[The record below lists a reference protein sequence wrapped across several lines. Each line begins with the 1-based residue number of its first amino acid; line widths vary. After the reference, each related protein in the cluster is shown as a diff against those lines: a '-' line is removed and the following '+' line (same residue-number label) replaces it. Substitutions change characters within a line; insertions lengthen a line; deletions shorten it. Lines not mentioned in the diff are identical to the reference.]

1 LCVLYVRILVCLVC
15 DTILVSLV
23 CEKFIVMYLRILTFI
38 FCVQEFLNSYLVSLQ
53 ECVCVWEEM
62 CVCVSLQECV
72 CVCEERCVCV
82 SLHQCVCVWGKM
94 CVCVSLQECV
104 CVWEEMCVCVSLHQ
118 CVCVY
123 EEMCVCVFLHQ
134 CECVCE
140 EMCVCVSLSILF
152 RFDIYYFSACFLF
165 LLFMYVCVLFMC
177 VCVSVL
183 THDMNVGIVFLRG
196 RYFFYLIFFIFLPAS
211 FLFCLCMFEKK
222 QSFVYVCLCERANT
236 RYACRYCSCHMYEWV
251 ITFISV
257 TWSWVLTP
265 DVHVTCMNGSSHSY
279 MVLALK
285 VMTDGVSQVLC
296 NEC

>member
-82 SLHQCVCVWGKM
+82 SLHQCVCV
-94 CVCVSLQECV
+94 
-104 CVWEEMCVCVSLHQ
+104 
-118 CVCVY
+118 Y

-196 RYFFYLIFFIFLPAS
+196 RYFVNLIFFIFLPAS

-222 QSFVYVCLCERANT
+222 QRFVYVCLCERANT

-257 TWSWVLTP
+257 TWSWVVIP
-265 DVHVTCMNGSSHSY
+265 DVHVTCMNRSSHSY
-279 MVLALK
+279 LWHEV
-285 VMTDGVSQVLC
+285 
-296 NEC
+296 EW